1 MADAEHLG
9 HFELTCAHYVYF
21 LSKLAFLKHKLV
33 SYIWL
38 YIEQVGQF
46 GEIKS
51 PTFLK
56 HGESVQGID
65 NMVKL
70 ALVFLTNDVHIIDNV
85 NDCKP

>member
-38 YIEQVGQF
+38 YVE
-46 GEIKS
+46 
-51 PTFLK
+51 
-56 HGESVQGID
+56 
-65 NMVKL
+65 
-70 ALVFLTNDVHIIDNV
+70 
-85 NDCKP
+85 